1 MEVGAR
7 IKELRERRGFS
18 QNKLAEWAGISQ
30 SHLRRVE
37 LGEADITVGRLC
49 LICETLGV
57 SVGEFFDEQAARE
70 ELDKAVS
77 GLTPEQRARLIGF
90 LQSLK

>member
-49 LICETLGV
+49 QICETLGV
-57 SVGEFFDEQAARE
+57 SVGEFFGDDAKRDELE
-70 ELDKAVS
+70 TAVS
-77 GLTPEQRARLIGF
+77 GLTQEQRARLIEF
-90 LQSLK
+90 LHSLK